1 MYRIAILHG
10 KRLFGAHLRQDE
22 PVLGYAPKTRL
33 CQLCLHDAHHPFCE
47 SGNSVRAN
55 DTSTRSTAW
64 SRRYPPL
71 QVMSVESA
79 LEARQDLR
87 KTLRRRISETPKL
100 DVPFADVSPIPSAPK
115 DATTRKIRDS
125 QSPCVAPPMSD
136 RAGRAPMVSI
146 PSSLLESL
154 VANTLS
160 MNATTSNREHIA
172 HNRGFVGFNP
182 QNPNTSSFKRN
193 LRRKRAR
200 IISKLYPDDAPT
212 KPRSDNT
219 GTKPAK
225 SHASDA
231 QDLTPLCVS
240 PAPAPAESP
249 AKEHIKTILGMD
261 ISTSLD
267 GSTALEENPPFGGP
281 DDRDDSMSQPSPD
294 SAAESNKRWANQS
307 PPRLLSDISATRMNR
322 RSPLTHEEFVRLQ
335 TLAHRPI
342 TSSGITPAQLMDVI
356 LTEKGLPLSRC
367 IFVPVAAPLV
377 ASPPR
382 PPDRRNHNPQYRTP
396 PARGLPSAS
405 PRDRRARTAEV
416 RPLTPP
422 PASRPIRQRTKSSSP
437 FEDPHLSVSPPP
449 NQAPLTVTSSP
460 PRRNRRVRLKWDH
473 AAP

>member
-1 MYRIAILHG
+1 MPPKLVSASFASTMPTTPSVKAATPYGRTTPPRG
-10 KRLFGAHLRQDE
+10 PLRGHE
-22 PVLGYAPKTRL
+22 
-33 CQLCLHDAHHPFCE
+33 
-47 SGNSVRAN
+47 
-55 DTSTRSTAW
+55 DT
-64 SRRYPPL
+64 PPL

-79 LEARQDLR
+79 LEAHQDLR

-160 MNATTSNREHIA
+160 MNARTSNREHIA

-249 AKEHIKTILGMD
+249 EKEHIKTILEMD

-342 TSSGITPAQLMDVI
+342 TSSGITSAQLMDVI
-356 LTEKGLPLSRC
+356 LTERGLPLSRC

-422 PASRPIRQRTKSSSP
+422 PASRPTRQRTKSSSP